1 MTMERALK
9 SYVVFVYGLMYLPIA
24 VVAIFSLNA
33 SEMIAFPLQGFTLD
47 WYRQALGDGRLL
59 GGFGITMRVA
69 LPTALL
75 STALGAM
82 AALAATRYAFRGK
95 PVFLLLLAAPFFIPK
110 IILAV
115 SHLILLA
122 DLGIAKGLLTIVIG
136 QTLIILPF
144 TTLVVASV
152 LIRIDPRIEEAAADL
167 GADGWST
174 FLRVHLPLMRNGL
187 VAASFIAF
195 VLSSSEY
202 VVTSFLSGRTQPLS
216 VLVASDFRF
225 HLSPTL
231 DALAILIVML
241 NVLLVAI
248 GEVIRRRSEAAR
260 DAQM

>member
-1 MTMERALK
+1 MERTLK
-9 SYVVFVYGLMYLPIA
+9 GYVVGVYGLMYLPIA

-47 WYRQALGDGRLL
+47 WYRDVLHDGRLL
-59 GGFGITMRVA
+59 GGFGITLLVA

-75 STALGAM
+75 STVLGAM

-95 PVFLLLLAAPFFIPK
+95 PLFLLLLAVPFFIPK

-122 DLGIAKGLLTIVIG
+122 DLGIAKSLLTIVIG
-136 QTLIILPF
+136 QSLIILPF

-152 LIRIDPRIEEAAADL
+152 LIRVDRRIEEAAADL
-167 GADGWST
+167 GAGGWDI
-174 FLRVHLPLMRNGL
+174 FARVQLPLMRNGL

-202 VVTSFLSGRTQPLS
+202 VVTSFLSGRIQPLS
-216 VLVASDFRF
+216 ILVESDFRF

-241 NVLLVAI
+241 NVALVAL
-248 GEVIRRRSEAAR
+248 GELIRHRSDTAR
-260 DAQM
+260 D